1 MSVPPSETRYARS
14 GDVHVAYQ
22 EFGGGDLDLVLVPG
36 FVTHVELIWE
46 SEPSARFLDALSSF
60 ARVINFDRRGSGLSD
75 PVADAPTL
83 EERMDDVR
91 AVMDAA
97 GSERAVLMGISEGVP
112 MSLLFAA
119 TYPERVEALVCYG
132 GMARSTYADDYAFA
146 TPVDALTE
154 SGFDLILPF
163 WGQGAVIE
171 VSSPSQADDPEARAF
186 AARMERASASPGML
200 AALARMFIEIDVRD
214 VVPTVQVPTLVV
226 HRRHDRL
233 VNVRHGRWLAEHLP
247 NAKLVELPGDDHL
260 PWGEGADELIDEVQ
274 AFLTGTHYAPEPD
287 RVLATVLFT
296 DIVDS
301 TGSAARLGDQRWRE
315 VLEGHRKG
323 VRDALARHGGRE
335 VKTLGDG
342 FLVSFD
348 GPARG
353 IRCARE
359 IVGASGKLG
368 IQVRAGLH
376 TGECEVMGDDLG
388 GIAVHIAARVSALA
402 EPSEVLVSR
411 TVKDL
416 VAGSGIEFSDRGVH
430 ELKGVPDTWNL
441 HAVAA

>member
-1 MSVPPSETRYARS
+1 MCVPETKYARS
-14 GDVHVAYQ
+14 GDVHIAYQ
-22 EFGGGDLDLVLVPG
+22 AFGEGELDIVLVPG

-46 SEPSARFLDALSSF
+46 SEPSASFLEALGSF
-60 ARVINFDRRGSGLSD
+60 ARVINLDRRGSGLSD

-97 GSERAVLMGISEGVP
+97 RSERAVLMGISEGVP

-132 GMARSTYADDYAFA
+132 GMARSTYADDYPFA

-154 SGFDLILPF
+154 SGFDLILPY

-226 HRRHDRL
+226 HRRYDRL

-247 NAKLVELPGDDHL
+247 NAKLVELPGGDHL

-315 VLEGHRKG
+315 VLEGHRRG
-323 VRDALARHGGRE
+323 VRDALARNGGRE

-359 IVGASGKLG
+359 IVDASGELG

-416 VAGSGIEFSDRGVH
+416 VAGSGIEFADRGAH
-430 ELKGVPDTWNL
+430 ELKGIPDAWDL
-441 HAVAA
+441 HAVTA

>member
-1 MSVPPSETRYARS
+1 MSVDTKYARS
-14 GDVHVAYQ
+14 GDVHIAYQ
-22 EFGGGDLDLVLVPG
+22 VFGEGDLDIVLVPG

-46 SEPSARFLDALSSF
+46 SEPSAHFLEALGSF

-75 PVADAPTL
+75 PLVEAPTL

-97 GSERAVLMGISEGVP
+97 GSERAVLLGISEGVP

-132 GMARSTYADDYAFA
+132 GMARSTYADDYPFA
-146 TPVDALTE
+146 TPVEALNE

-171 VSSPSQADDPEARAF
+171 ISAPSLADDPAARTF
-186 AARMERASASPGML
+186 AARMERSSASPGML
-200 AALARMFIEIDVRD
+200 TALARMFIEIDVRE
-214 VVPTVQVPTLVV
+214 VVPTVHVPALVV
-226 HRRHDRL
+226 HRRFDRL
-233 VNVRHGRWLAEHLP
+233 VNVRHSRWLAERLP
-247 NAKLVELPGDDHL
+247 NATLVELPGDDHL
-260 PWGEGADELIDEVQ
+260 PWGEGVDELVDEVK

-301 TGSAARLGDQRWRE
+301 TGSAAQLGDQRWRE
-315 VLEGHRKG
+315 LLEGHRKG

-359 IVGASGKLG
+359 IVDASNELG
-368 IQVRAGLH
+368 IQVRAGMH

-416 VAGSGIEFSDRGVH
+416 VAGSGIEFTDRGVH
-430 ELKGVPDTWNL
+430 ELKGIPESWDL
-441 HAVAA
+441 HAAHA

>member
-1 MSVPPSETRYARS
+1 MSVPPPETRYARS

-22 EFGGGDLDLVLVPG
+22 EFGGGDLDIVLVPG

-46 SEPSARFLDALSSF
+46 SEPSARFLEALSSF

-119 TYPERVEALVCYG
+119 TYPQRVEALVCYG
-132 GMARSTYADDYAFA
+132 GMARSTYADDYTFA

-226 HRRHDRL
+226 HRRYDRL
-233 VNVRHGRWLAEHLP
+233 VNVRHGRWLAEHLS
-247 NAKLVELPGDDHL
+247 NAKLVELPGGDHL

-287 RVLATVLFT
+287 RILATVLFT

-315 VLEGHRKG
+315 VLEGHRRG
-323 VRDALARHGGRE
+323 VREALARHGGRE

-359 IVGASGKLG
+359 IVDASGKLG

-430 ELKGVPDTWNL
+430 ELKGVPDTWAL

>member
-1 MSVPPSETRYARS
+1 
-14 GDVHVAYQ
+14 VHIAYQ
-22 EFGGGDLDLVLVPG
+22 VFGEGDLDLVLVPG

-46 SEPSARFLDALSSF
+46 SEPSSRFLEALGSF

-112 MSLLFAA
+112 MSILFAA
-119 TYPERVEALVCYG
+119 TYPERVQALVSYG
-132 GMARSTYADDYAFA
+132 GMARSTQADDYPFA
-146 TPVDALTE
+146 QPVDALIE
-154 SGFDLILPF
+154 SGAELVLPY

-171 VSSPSQADDPEARAF
+171 VSAPSQADDPDARAF

-200 AALARMFIEIDVRD
+200 ASLGQMFIEIDVRD
-214 VVPTVQVPTLVV
+214 VVPTVQVPTLVL
-226 HRRHDRL
+226 HRRFDHL
-233 VNVRHGRWLAEHLP
+233 VNVRHGRWLADHLP
-247 NAKLVELPGDDHL
+247 NAKLVELAGGDHL
-260 PWGEGADELIDEVQ
+260 PWGEGAEELIDEVQ
-274 AFLTGTHYAPEPD
+274 EFLTGTRYTPEPD
-287 RVLATVLFT
+287 RILATVLFT

-301 TGSAARLGDQRWRE
+301 TDTAAQLGDQRWRE
-315 VLEGHRKG
+315 VLETHRQG
-323 VRDALARHGGRE
+323 VREALGRHGGRE
-335 VKTLGDG
+335 VKSLGDG
-342 FLVSFD
+342 FLLSFD

-353 IRCARE
+353 IRCAQA
-359 IVGASGKLG
+359 ILDSSQQLG

-402 EPSEVLVSR
+402 LPSEVLVSR

-416 VAGSGIEFSDRGVH
+416 VAGSGIEFADRGVH
-430 ELKGVPDTWNL
+430 QLKGVPDTWDL
-441 HAVAA
+441 HAANV